1 MKIIFKAILIIVLVT
16 ALLLGSLAI
25 PASEVKA
32 QVLFDEESWNDF
44 DVPDGPPFDTS
55 MSVELGQT
63 FQALEDHT
71 LTSVSLKLFSEGVPG
86 PLYVFLR
93 EGVFGNLLA
102 SGEIDGNTLVPTYPG
117 QWYDIPL
124 IPESPGSELLIAGST
139 YSIAIHTP
147 TVNSIAID
155 APASSVTGAI
165 YWISEDLPPP
175 FDYPYGD
182 AYWNFANSAGSG
194 WSPIAPGLID
204 FKFEIYGDFASYI
217 NGTTSEVNCQGLSSV
232 LVEVYEGPDFIRNAI
247 SDGSGNYSIPVIPG
261 DYDVIASKSGYRNET
276 QSVSVG
282 SGTYTI
288 DFVGEHGLVP
298 NAPSVSYVLG
308 CINHWL
314 YPVSPCGLSMSRVLA
329 VINAWL
335 YPQ

>member
-1 MKIIFKAILIIVLVT
+1 MKITFKAISIIVLIT

-32 QVLFDEESWNDF
+32 QELFEEESWNDL
-44 DVPDGPPFDTS
+44 DVPDGPPFETNLDI
-55 MSVELGQT
+55 ELGQT
-63 FQALEDHT
+63 FEALEDHT
-71 LTSVSLKLFSEGVPG
+71 LTSVKLKLFSAGVPG

-93 EGVFGNLLA
+93 EGFFGNLLA
-102 SGEIDGNTLVPTYPG
+102 SGEIDGNTLIQTYPG

-124 IPESPGSELLIAGST
+124 IPVSPGSELLIAGST
-139 YSIAIHTP
+139 YSIAIYAP
-147 TVNSIAID
+147 TF
-155 APASSVTGAI
+155 TGI
-165 YWISEDLPPP
+165 VYWISEDFGP
-175 FDYPYGD
+175 DYLYGD

-261 DYDVIASKSGYRNET
+261 DYDVVASKSGYRNET

-298 NAPSVSYVLG
+298 NAPSMSYVLG